1 MHEQISSGT
10 LDAPSWKLIRSA
22 KMAARMYA
30 PIGTEMTLGDYV
42 RVVRTFLEAFKLAE
56 ATHSQVNGEGG
67 PPLGPEGRAED
78 SKILQL
84 CNDIKVGSCIPYTL
98 ILM

>member
-10 LDAPSWKLIRSA
+10 LDAPSWKLIRNA
-22 KMAARMYA
+22 KMAARIYA
-30 PIGTEMTLGDYV
+30 PIGTEMSLGNYV

-56 ATHSQVNGEGG
+56 TSRSQVNGDSG

-78 SKILQL
+78 SRIMDLSSDL
-84 CNDIKVGSCIPYTL
+84 KVCSSHL
-98 ILM
+98 N